1 MEAGIILAGYLE
13 CDDRGLVAGYEIL
26 SALSEIPGIAL
37 SETLEACLGQVV
49 CQFMNSME
57 TGRTLFDKRNN
68 SSFRF

>member
-26 SALSEIPGIAL
+26 SALSEIPGIA
-37 SETLEACLGQVV
+37 EALEACLGQVV

-57 TGRTLFDKRNN
+57 TGRTLFDKRK
-68 SSFRF
+68 

>member
-49 CQFMNSME
+49 CQFMNKPV
-57 TGRTLFDKRNN
+57 GLFLIKENN